1 MRDDDNGSEQQ
12 SSWQPPEYVSP
23 WASASS
29 PSGDE
34 GPQDTIAFG
43 GDQPTIPPG
52 YAGQQGYPTAAY
64 GSPGGH
70 GASGGYDSTP
80 GASGYSY
87 GSAGSQA
94 SGSYGAGGPQA
105 PGGYGSAGSQAP
117 GSYGPEGSRVPGG
130 YGPEGSQAPGG
141 YGTGGPQG
149 PGGYGTEGP
158 GGFGQGGWPGYGV
171 PDMPDYGGRQR
182 SPFGRFLV
190 YVAVAVLAAG
200 AGAGAA
206 VALNNSN
213 SGSSTGISSQEVPAP
228 SNNNGA
234 ANGGTSGNGSN
245 SGTSSGSLNTQ
256 AIASKVDP
264 GLVDVVSTLQYS
276 QETAEGTGMVLSAD
290 GLVLTNN
297 HVINQAT
304 SVKVTL
310 VESGKTYKAQV
321 VGYDSTDD
329 VALLKLVGASGLKTV
344 SVGNSSDVKVG
355 DKVLALGNAEGRGG
369 LPSTAAGTITGLDK
383 TITAGDSGDDDS
395 TETLHD
401 MLQTNAGI
409 QEGDS
414 GGPLVNSSG
423 YVLGMDT
430 AANNSGS
437 EQFGQPTE
445 TTGYAIPINNA
456 LSIARNI
463 AAGKA
468 SSTVHIGLAGFMG
481 VGVQNVTQACPD
493 SSGGF
498 GGNGNGAGTGAAPV
512 SSGALICSIYQGTP
526 AANAGLNVGDVITAV
541 NGQTVGNETT
551 LTNITATSHPGDK
564 ITVTYVDSTGAKHT
578 VTFSLLGIAK

>member
-1 MRDDDNGSEQQ
+1 MRDDDNGSEQR

-23 WASASS
+23 WASASG
-29 PSGDE
+29 PSADE
-34 GPQDTIAFG
+34 GPRDTVAFG
-43 GDQPTIPPG
+43 FGADASAGEPAAPSPRPSDYDQPTIPPG
-52 YAGQQGYPTAAY
+52 YPTTAY
-64 GSPGGH
+64 GS
-70 GASGGYDSTP
+70 
-80 GASGYSY
+80 
-87 GSAGSQA
+87 
-94 SGSYGAGGPQA
+94 
-105 PGGYGSAGSQAP
+105 GGYGSGGYGS
-117 GSYGPEGSRVPGG
+117 SGPEGPDD
-130 YGPEGSQAPGG
+130 YGSG
-141 YGTGGPQG
+141 
-149 PGGYGTEGP
+149 

-171 PDMPDYGGRQR
+171 PDMPDYGNRQR

-190 YVAVAVLAAG
+190 YAAVAVLAAG

-206 VALNNSN
+206 VALNSN
-213 SGSSTGISSQEVPAP
+213 ASSPTGISSQDVPGP
-228 SNNNGA
+228 SNNNGTS
-234 ANGGTSGNGSN
+234 NGAPSGSSNSGN
-245 SGTSSGSLNTQ
+245 SGTSTGSLNAQ
-256 AIASKVDP
+256 AIATKVDP
-264 GLVDVVSTLQYS
+264 GIVDVVSTLQYS

-310 VESGKTYKAQV
+310 VESGKSYTARV

-355 DKVLALGNAEGRGG
+355 DKVLALGNAEGKGG
-369 LPSTAAGTITGLDK
+369 LPSTAEGAITGLHK
-383 TITAGDSGDDDS
+383 TITAGDSSDAAS

-430 AANNSGS
+430 AANTSS
-437 EQFGQPTE
+437 SSQFGQSTA
-445 TTGYAIPINNA
+445 TTGFAIPINNA

-463 AAGKA
+463 AAGKS

-481 VGVQNVTQACPD
+481 VGVQNVTESCED
-493 SSGGF
+493 SSGGLGGGL
-498 GGNGNGAGTGAAPV
+498 GGNGTGNGTGSAPV
-512 SSGALICSIYQGTP
+512 SSGALVCSVYPGTP
-526 AANAGLNVGDVITAV
+526 AAKSGLAEGDVITAV
-541 NGQTVGNETT
+541 NGQTVGNETA

-564 ITVTYVDSTGAKHT
+564 VTVTYVDSSGAKHT
-578 VTFSLLGIAK
+578 VTFALLEIAK